1 MLPPSDSI
9 NHHSLKLA
17 EFVANLQTQVN
28 AQPHP
33 PPPYVWTSAIPI
45 NDQTLGN
52 TDEDDEGLDVAP
64 ISVKIDTSINMDGQG
79 NTIVIPTS
87 IGAEVE
93 EFQSPSAAAI
103 PTATSLPLQ
112 QLRLQRQVKSAQLAS
127 TIIAALKTSG
137 ALQEKN
143 TGTLRPIEIIVNS
156 GIHIKGSKNILCAC
170 ARKKL
175 ESYQTP
181 SVLES
186 GDWPVGGKRRACS
199 VR

>member
-28 AQPHP
+28 AP
-33 PPPYVWTSAIPI
+33 PPPPLYISTLAIPI
-45 NDQTLGN
+45 SEESLEN
-52 TDEDDEGLDVAP
+52 TDENDEGLDIAP
-64 ISVKIDTSINMDGQG
+64 ISVKIDTSINIDGQG

-87 IGAEVE
+87 VAAGAE
-93 EFQSPSAAAI
+93 EFQSSSAAAI

-112 QLRLQRQVKSAQLAS
+112 QPQLQRHVKSAQLAS

-137 ALQEKN
+137 ALQEKD
-143 TGTLRPIEIIVNS
+143 TGRLRPIEIIVNS

-175 ESYQTP
+175 ESHQIP
-181 SVLES
+181 SILES
-186 GDWPVGGKRRACS
+186 SDWPVGGKRRACS